1 MEEGTEPPNY
11 YCDKDLCG
19 HCCWWAGTA
28 SLVTGEAWR
37 GQEVF
42 QRIIWTLKEARK
54 KQKREMPWRNGR
66 WTREGAGSQGV
77 PPVVLLL
84 PVPPGSKSPW
94 DSLPPRLSSGLRRC
108 SKCFQASDQ
117 VAPPPCPRPVST
129 KESGAARLLLPVH
142 RFLYLFPFTV
152 SYYKHPFL
160 KAFNKRQREC
170 WASVA
175 SSWSTFLSRVLLGKH
190 PLPPTLRQTWVRK
203 DVMPEINTCEVNLKH
218 LNAPMTFFLKCTYIW
233 PWISKA
239 EVKQMLES
247 GKIGGGCVLSPVLI
261 QLCGTAAAPART
273 CQSCQLGLAA
283 AASNPKQSLF
293 MATHERWTDT
303 TKIFLGLTKI

>member
-1 MEEGTEPPNY
+1 M
-11 YCDKDLCG
+11 
-19 HCCWWAGTA
+19 
-28 SLVTGEAWR
+28 TGEAWR

-66 WTREGAGSQGV
+66 WTREGTGSQGV

-160 KAFNKRQREC
+160 KPSIRDRENAEHPLQVLDLHFC
-170 WASVA
+170 PG
-175 SSWSTFLSRVLLGKH
+175 SSWANTHSPQHSDKLGSEK
-190 PLPPTLRQTWVRK
+190 
-203 DVMPEINTCEVNLKH
+203 M
-218 LNAPMTFFLKCTYIW
+218 
-233 PWISKA
+233 
-239 EVKQMLES
+239 
-247 GKIGGGCVLSPVLI
+247 
-261 QLCGTAAAPART
+261 
-273 CQSCQLGLAA
+273 
-283 AASNPKQSLF
+283 
-293 MATHERWTDT
+293 
-303 TKIFLGLTKI
+303 